1 MRYALAAVAACW
13 ALASSPAYSH
23 SGGLNAQG
31 CHTNKKTGEYHCH
44 RPQSPPPASAQPAH
58 SEKSGVVKMS
68 NSGICHDP
76 SSPYYSRT
84 THFTPYET
92 LDACLKAGGRLPK

>member
-1 MRYALAAVAACW
+1 MPSVVVV
-13 ALASSPAYSH
+13 
-23 SGGLNAQG
+23 
-31 CHTNKKTGEYHCH
+31 
-44 RPQSPPPASAQPAH
+44 PPPPP
-58 SEKSGVVKMS
+58 VVDVVEPS
-68 NSGICHDP
+68 VVEVESSGICHDP